1 MYYTDNVVDG
11 MTAAHLPPLAAQI
24 LGDPTN
30 SANSPEM
37 TSLRH
42 SASQTLYN
50 HILEKKQWGYP
61 VSLTKFTLSR

>member
-11 MTAAHLPPLAAQI
+11 TTAADLPLLAAQT
-24 LGDPTN
+24 LGHPAN

-37 TSLRH
+37 TFLRH

-50 HILEKKQWGYP
+50 HILEKKQWGYTP
-61 VSLTKFTLSR
+61 SPSPNSL